1 MPEPRRPGSEG
12 ATEHRPGWHPVEPS
26 RQPRSAGH
34 ATVVAGETA
43 HAQLS
48 VALGALMVQLAHEMT
63 SVCLSGLFCIGKV
76 I

>member
-43 HAQLS
+43 PC
-48 VALGALMVQLAHEMT
+48 VAERGSGSAHG
-63 SVCLSGLFCIGKV
+63 SAGP
-76 I
+76 